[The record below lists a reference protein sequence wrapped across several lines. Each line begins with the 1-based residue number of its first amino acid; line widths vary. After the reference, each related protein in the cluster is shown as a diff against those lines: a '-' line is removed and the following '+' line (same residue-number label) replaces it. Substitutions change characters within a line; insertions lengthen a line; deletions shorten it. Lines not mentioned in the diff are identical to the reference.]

1 MLYNEL
7 GVNVFKTMDT
17 IKKLDLPTGITI
29 EDLDNAF
36 TFLYGNHSLNNSIYD
51 SKSLNRACLTL
62 LLMYHNKWHDVINNF
77 NSDFKSWY
85 SSYDH
90 SDGKETNDTTNN
102 SNQNTSAYDSDI
114 LVPDSSNDSKGTT
127 NNTTS
132 KNSYRITQNSYQKY
146 LTNLQENVFK
156 DIIFV
161 DIRNI
166 IFKIIQ

>member
-7 GVNVFKTMDT
+7 ETTVFKTMDS
-17 IKKLDLPTGITI
+17 IKKLDLPEGVTI
-29 EDLDNAF
+29 DDLDNAF
-36 TFLYGNHSLNNSIYD
+36 TFLYGKHSLNSSIYD

-62 LLMYHNKWHDVINNF
+62 LLMYHDKWQDIINNF
-77 NSDFKSWY
+77 NSEFKAWY
-85 SSYDH
+85 STFDH
-90 SDGKETNDTTNN
+90 SEGTENNDTINN

-114 LVPDSSNDSKGTT
+114 LVPDSSNDSKGTS

-166 IFKIIQ
+166 LFKIIQ